1 MLKRLLTIS
10 CCLLALALSSS
21 AQTKAELGPF
31 LEEMQ
36 RTMEMGRMLR
46 QRDQ

>member
-1 MLKRLLTIS
+1 MI
-10 CCLLALALSSS
+10 
-21 AQTKAELGPF
+21 AQTKAELGPL